1 VIRFHLDEHVP
12 RALAEGLRRRGLD
25 VTTTSEAELFAADDE
40 AQLEFAR
47 SNRRVLVT
55 FDADFLRLNDQGV
68 EHHGIVFCT
77 RRRRS
82 RGELLRTLVL
92 VAQQLSPEEMK
103 NHVEYV

>member
-1 VIRFHLDEHVP
+1 MIRFHLDEHVP
-12 RALAEGLRRRGLD
+12 RALAEGLRRRSLD

-55 FDADFLRLNDQGV
+55 FDADFLRLNAQGK

-77 RRRRS
+77 RLCRS

>member
-1 VIRFHLDEHVP
+1 MIRFHLDEHVP

-25 VTTTSEAELFAADDE
+25 VTTTSEAELYAADDE
-40 AQLEFAR
+40 TQLEFAR

-55 FDADFLRLNDQGV
+55 FDADSLQLTAQGV

-77 RRRRS
+77 RRHRS

-92 VAQQLSPEEMK
+92 VSQQLSSEEMK